1 MTFVWP
7 ISKTSPEE
15 SGDAKRHGGRNQAR
29 KRYQQYCIP
38 ARLTLFSV
46 LYVLSLQWSSG
57 YKVVLGCAGATVV
70 WCGLKIAFD
79 PNSAE
84 IWWKREYL
92 LLESLSILIVY
103 SILDRDAATHFCFG
117 LLYFHVLC
125 SIVIAAYWP
134 VVP

>member
-15 SGDAKRHGGRNQAR
+15 SADKERHGGRNQAR
-29 KRYQQYCIP
+29 KRYRRYCIP
-38 ARLTLFSV
+38 ARLTFFSV
-46 LYVLSLQWSSG
+46 LYYLSLQWSSG
-57 YKVVLGCAGATVV
+57 YKLVVGGAGATVV
-70 WCGLKIAFD
+70 WCALKVAYD
-79 PNSAE
+79 RNSTE
-84 IWWKREYL
+84 IWWQREYL

-103 SILDRDAATHFCFG
+103 SILDQEPATHFCFG

-134 VVP
+134 VVS